1 MTKLISFD
9 IDGTLEV
16 GDPPGT
22 VTMDMV
28 RRVKDLGYLI
38 GSCSDRTIST
48 QQRMWSEHRI
58 EVDFTVLKHQLSE
71 VKALF
76 PAEEYYHI
84 GDTDMDRYYST
95 RAGFHFLPVE
105 VAAQNLPGLIL
116 PT

>member
-28 RRVKDLGYLI
+28 RRVKELGYLI

-48 QQRMWSEHRI
+48 QQRIWNEHRI
-58 EVDFTVLKHQLSE
+58 VVDFTVLKHQLSE

-95 RAGFHFLPVE
+95 RAGFQFLPVDI
-105 VAAQNLPGLIL
+105 AAQNLPALIL